1 MTAEPFAEHSAS
13 GRANPH
19 GPDAQGPDTPEPDPH
34 GPDPHGSGSHG
45 SEAHGSAARG
55 RDAPERSY
63 RELTDARGRVYR
75 VGESD
80 RQILGRPR
88 WTMVVLPWVAMIAIS
103 VFEYAYGAAEDTL
116 SEAHHWTSSNTF
128 WVLSV
133 WIFFQ
138 AGVSFPAGK
147 LREKGILTS
156 RAAMLTGSVL
166 SLFGFVSLSHAPN
179 VAAAMVGFGLLGGV
193 GSGLI
198 YSTCVNMVGKWYP
211 ERRGGKTGFVN
222 GGFAYGAVPFIFLFS
237 YGFDTSNYRTVL
249 DLVGFYVLAVTLVAG
264 LFFKDPPKNWWP
276 ESVDPLR
283 QGAGTRTAVALA
295 KNPPAVAQFTPGEA
309 LRTGVVP
316 LMWVCMLCCA
326 GVSIFGISFQV
337 PFAKEMGF
345 GPMIAASSMGVMSV
359 INGTGRGVVGWLSD
373 RLGRRPTL
381 TYVCVALS
389 VAQFGVLWAGEIR
402 NEPLFLVFAFL
413 SGFAGGAFYPL
424 FAALVP
430 DYFGEN
436 NNASNYGMVYS
447 AKLVSGL
454 FGGGIGATVVH
465 SWGYVGAYT
474 TAGAVSLLAA
484 GLSLL
489 LQQPSVP
496 RARGELMQP
505 G

>member
-1 MTAEPFAEHSAS
+1 MTAEPIAGKNA
-13 GRANPH
+13 P
-19 GPDAQGPDTPEPDPH
+19 
-34 GPDPHGSGSHG
+34 GS
-45 SEAHGSAARG
+45 
-55 RDAPERSY
+55 
-63 RELTDARGRVYR
+63 TDASHHSHEPQQSRKSQQSHREITDERGRVYR

-80 RQILGRPR
+80 RDILGRPR

-116 SEAHHWTSSNTF
+116 SAAHHWTSSNTF

-147 LREKGILTS
+147 LREKGVLTS
-156 RAAMLTGSVL
+156 RKAMLVGSVL
-166 SLFGFVSLSHAPN
+166 SLLGFVSLSHAPN

-264 LFFKDPPKNWWP
+264 MFFKDPPKNWWP
-276 ESVDPLR
+276 ADVDPLR
-283 QGAGTRTAVALA
+283 PSSDPRTAVALA
-295 KNPPAVAQFTPGEA
+295 KNPPSVRQFTPGEA

-316 LMWVCMLCCA
+316 LMWVCILCCA

-345 GPMIAASSMGVMSV
+345 GPLIAASSMGVMSV

-373 RLGRRPTL
+373 RLGRQRTL
-381 TYVCVALS
+381 TYVCVALAM
-389 VAQFGVLWAGEIR
+389 AQFGVLWAGEMH
-402 NEPLFLVFAFL
+402 NQPLFLAFAFL

-424 FAALVP
+424 FASLVP

-454 FGGGIGATVVH
+454 FGGGMGAMVVD

-474 TAGAVSLLAA
+474 MAGAVSLLAA

-489 LQQPSVP
+489 LRQPGVP
-496 RARGELMQP
+496 RARAIAA
-505 G
+505 

>member
-1 MTAEPFAEHSAS
+1 MTAEPIAAKN
-13 GRANPH
+13 AP
-19 GPDAQGPDTPEPDPH
+19 
-34 GPDPHGSGSHG
+34 GSP
-45 SEAHGSAARG
+45 GSA
-55 RDAPERSY
+55 DASHQGASFQEASY
-63 RELTDARGRVYR
+63 QEVTDARGRVYR

-80 RQILGRPR
+80 REILGRPR
-88 WTMVVLPWVAMIAIS
+88 WTMVVLPWVAMLAIS

-116 SEAHHWTSSNTF
+116 SAAHHWTSSNTF

-138 AGVSFPAGK
+138 AAVSFPAGK

-166 SLFGFVSLSHAPN
+166 SLLGFVSLSHAPN
-179 VAAAMVGFGLLGGV
+179 VAAAMAGFGLLGGV

-276 ESVDPLR
+276 ADVDPLR
-283 QGAGTRTAVALA
+283 RDGDSRTAVALA
-295 KNPPAVAQFTPGEA
+295 KNPPAVRQFTPGEA

-345 GPMIAASSMGVMSV
+345 GPLIAASSMGVMSV

-373 RLGRRPTL
+373 RLGRQRTL
-381 TYVCVALS
+381 TYVCLVLA

-402 NEPLFLVFAFL
+402 NQPLFLVFAFL

-454 FGGGIGATVVH
+454 FGGGLGAMVVA
-465 SWGYVGAYT
+465 SWGYVGAYV
-474 TAGAVSLLAA
+474 TAGVVSLVAA

-489 LQQPSVP
+489 L
-496 RARGELMQP
+496 RQP
-505 G
+505 GHARVAPA

>member
-1 MTAEPFAEHSAS
+1 MTAEPIAGHHA
-13 GRANPH
+13 PVD
-19 GPDAQGPDTPEPDPH
+19 PDAT
-34 GPDPHGSGSHG
+34 
-45 SEAHGSAARG
+45 
-55 RDAPERSY
+55 Y
-63 RELTDARGRVYR
+63 REVVDARGRVYR
-75 VGESD
+75 IGESD
-80 RQILGRPR
+80 REILGRPR
-88 WTMVVLPWVAMIAIS
+88 WTMVALPWAAMLAIS

-116 SEAHHWTSSNTF
+116 SAAHHWTSSNTF

-138 AGVSFPAGK
+138 AAVSFPAGK
-147 LREKGILTS
+147 LREKGILSS

-166 SLFGFVSLSHAPN
+166 SLLGFVSLSHASS
-179 VAAAMVGFGLLGGV
+179 VAMAMAGFGLLGGV

-222 GGFAYGAVPFIFLFS
+222 GAFAYGAVPFIFLFS

-276 ESVDPLR
+276 ADVDPLR
-283 QGAGTRTAVALA
+283 LDGDARTATALA
-295 KNPPAVAQFTPGEA
+295 KNPPAARQFTPGEA
-309 LRTGVVP
+309 LRTGVIP

-345 GPMIAASSMGVMSV
+345 GPLIAASSMGVMSV

-373 RLGRRPTL
+373 RLGRRHTL
-381 TYVCVALS
+381 TYVCLVLA
-389 VAQFGVLWAGEIR
+389 VGQFGVLWAGEIG
-402 NEPLFLVFAFL
+402 NQPLFLAFAFL

-454 FGGGIGATVVH
+454 FGGGLGAMVVH
-465 SWGYVGAYT
+465 SWGYIGAYT
-474 TAGAVSLLAA
+474 TAGVVSLLAA

-489 LQQPSVP
+489 LRQPTAS
-496 RARGELMQP
+496 RARDALA
-505 G
+505 